1 MDLVNNHREKLGLQ
15 TLEYSPG
22 MSAIIEKH
30 AKNMALGKVAFGHS
44 GSATR
49 CNRAEK
55 VLGGG
60 NLCGEIVAWGQKD
73 AKKAFQAWLN
83 SKGHRA
89 IIENGRYNQTGFGF
103 YKNKA
108 GRIYWAQIFVEL

>member
-1 MDLVNNHREKLGLQ
+1 MDLVNQHREKRGLQ
-15 TLEYSPG
+15 TLDYSPG

-30 AKNMALGKVAFGHS
+30 AKNMALGKVKFGHS
-44 GSATR
+44 GSAVR
-49 CNRAEK
+49 CDRAEK

-83 SKGHRA
+83 SPGHRA

-108 GRIYWAQIFVEL
+108 GRIYWAQIFLEL